1 MHHLVRQLW
10 EIAPDTGRGRPWAL
24 PFADRVLL
32 IVLAYRTN
40 LTMQQLG
47 TLFGVSHAAAHRV
60 VARLAQPLAELLGPP
75 PTDRRELWI
84 VDGTLIPVHDQKRTA
99 KSKNYRRSVNVQIV
113 CRARDRRVVAVA
125 EAWPGNRNDVVVF
138 RETLGRT
145 LPDHPGLS
153 GDGGYRGSDRIRTP
167 RRGTNGRIVKD
178 WNYRRFRKRRAV
190 AEHGGGGVRCARAGE
205 MHARTGAGA
214 RAAGG
219 PAPGGGCVSLRGLG
233 GIRTRGGLGRA
244 DQGPGAGMAPGSG
257 SRPRPVRGSRS
268 RGGAGVTPSRESILL
283 RTGHPLG
290 VAVSARGGGA
300 RSPGHLAPLPGARPA
315 GPAGAGHPHR
325 GPNTRAG
332 GGRPL
337 AGGRRPGSRASS
349 GRELCEAGGGF
360 GGAGMEAISVA
371 TLRAASR

>member
-60 VARLAQPLAELLGPP
+60 VARLVQPLAELLGPP

-145 LPDHPGLS
+145 LPDHPRLS

-167 RRGTNGRIVKD
+167 RRGTSGRIVKD

-190 AEHGGGGVRCARAGE
+190 AEHTIARLKDHQILRQCRRRGNAIN
-205 MHARTGAGA
+205 HA
-214 RAAGG
+214 
-219 PAPGGGCVSLRGLG
+219 V
-233 GIRTRGGLGRA
+233 
-244 DQGPGAGMAPGSG
+244 
-257 SRPRPVRGSRS
+257 
-268 RGGAGVTPSRESILL
+268 AGV
-283 RTGHPLG
+283 
-290 VAVSARGGGA
+290 
-300 RSPGHLAPLPGARPA
+300 
-315 GPAGAGHPHR
+315 
-325 GPNTRAG
+325 
-332 GGRPL
+332 
-337 AGGRRPGSRASS
+337 
-349 GRELCEAGGGF
+349 
-360 GGAGMEAISVA
+360 
-371 TLRAASR
+371 AALHNLKLDIR